1 MNDEMEKNKSVEDV
15 PEELYAPLGDVSFK
29 KPKKEIIPEY
39 VSYKDVDL
47 AYSKKPFNAK
57 RFFRILSILLV
68 LILFTVAGV
77 LYVKNKKNVYRNWLN
92 EETKNITT
100 MVNAFMENKLIH
112 LSNSTPFLTSA
123 LLNFEASYD
132 TTLVR
137 KEEKD
142 FLDMMNHIHMSYAL
156 GMDVKKKELT
166 HTLKSTY
173 NNENLVTIYGNG
185 NQDALSLLVRGV
197 TGKYIEIPNHASFL
211 FNEKDKVREKDIE
224 TLRKYLVRFLLKE
237 VEEEDFEE
245 TEKVI
250 SIDGKEEKVRDIY
263 LHLPQK
269 KVKDLLTKAMDT
281 FGKNKV
287 FKEKIA
293 SYFHVGEEELEAYLQ
308 RIKEITIQDIKIHV
322 YAKKIVNQVVGYEMT
337 LQKGATYVFQ
347 KMGQTKYKLTKN
359 GQILFDLEK
368 KENTYKGKIIDDLV
382 EIKKRDANT
391 YTYSIQ
397 RKEDFYQGTIHIKD
411 TELKLSKQ
419 GNIDLTIQHFNHAK
433 EEISHL
439 KGSFTYNTKTI
450 NALSTYDDT
459 QKMPYKDLSKEDREE
474 IKRRL
479 KETSTVK
486 QVLDQL
492 RKYIK

>member
-1 MNDEMEKNKSVEDV
+1 M
-15 PEELYAPLGDVSFK
+15 
-29 KPKKEIIPEY
+29 
-39 VSYKDVDL
+39 
-47 AYSKKPFNAK
+47 
-57 RFFRILSILLV
+57 
-68 LILFTVAGV
+68 
-77 LYVKNKKNVYRNWLN
+77 
-92 EETKNITT
+92 
-100 MVNAFMENKLIH
+100 
-112 LSNSTPFLTSA
+112 
-123 LLNFEASYD
+123 
-132 TTLVR
+132 
-137 KEEKD
+137 
-142 FLDMMNHIHMSYAL
+142 
-156 GMDVKKKELT
+156 
-166 HTLKSTY
+166 
-173 NNENLVTIYGNG
+173 
-185 NQDALSLLVRGV
+185 
-197 TGKYIEIPNHASFL
+197 
-211 FNEKDKVREKDIE
+211 
-224 TLRKYLVRFLLKE
+224 
-237 VEEEDFEE
+237 
-245 TEKVI
+245 
-250 SIDGKEEKVRDIY
+250 
-263 LHLPQK
+263 
-269 KVKDLLTKAMDT
+269 
-281 FGKNKV
+281 
-287 FKEKIA
+287 
-293 SYFHVGEEELEAYLQ
+293 
-308 RIKEITIQDIKIHV
+308 
-322 YAKKIVNQVVGYEMT
+322 VGYEMT